1 MTLSELL
8 SVIKSKKSITINL
21 YDENDLLL
29 ISFGHLGYIHLD
41 DDLENRKIQE
51 IEIVNLTNINIKLAE
66 AQSNETPVQDE
77 DTNTNG

>member
-8 SVIKSKKSITINL
+8 SVIKSKKPITINL

-51 IEIVNLTNINIKLAE
+51 IEIINLTNINIKLAE

-77 DTNTNG
+77 DTNING